1 MPNAIDHP
9 YQELHGGTW
18 LRGNLH
24 NHPRPKDQPDQLAQ
38 RYAQFGYGF
47 LALTEHDHTYLA
59 ADIRAWNHCGLVLIP
74 GNEISANGQHILHVG
89 AQRHIEPHADRQR
102 VIDEIDQDGGFAV
115 FNHPNIGPDFGHQKL
130 DLMRALQGYAGLE
143 IFNASGL
150 RGTGTGLATDKWDI
164 LLSEGR
170 RLWGF
175 ASDDYHQ
182 PSDAGRAWLVAY
194 VKERSIEGVLTA
206 LHCGCFY
213 ASTGVD
219 IAAIA
224 VDGRH
229 IRVESRNAQR
239 IMAISD
245 GGRGLALADA
255 TELEVYMPAEATY
268 VRFEC
273 WGAGG
278 RQAWTQPFFAAGV

>member
-1 MPNAIDHP
+1 MSSLIDHP
-9 YQELHGGTW
+9 YQDLRDGVW

-47 LALTEHDHTYLA
+47 LALTEHDQTYLPD
-59 ADIRAWNHCGLVLIP
+59 DIRDWNHCGLVLIP

-89 AQRHIEPHADRQR
+89 AHRHIEPHADRQR
-102 VIDEIDQDGGFAV
+102 AIDEIGQDGGFAIV
-115 FNHPNIGPDFGHQKL
+115 NHPNIGPNFGHDKL
-130 DLMRALQGYAGLE
+130 ELMRQLQGYRGLE

-150 RGTGTGLATDKWDI
+150 RGAGNCVATDKWDI

-182 PSDAGRAWLVAY
+182 PSDAGRAWLMAY
-194 VKERSIEGVLTA
+194 VKERSVEGVMAA
-206 LHCGCFY
+206 LRSGRFY
-213 ASTGVD
+213 ASTGVA
-219 IAAIA
+219 IGAIA

-229 IRVESRNAQR
+229 IRVETRNAQR
-239 IMAISD
+239 IMAIGD
-245 GGRGLALADA
+245 NGRGLALADA
-255 TELEVYMPAEATY
+255 DALEVYVPPEATY

-273 WGAGG
+273 WGSGG
-278 RQAWTQPFFAAGV
+278 RQAWTQPFFAVES